1 MKIDKAQAK
10 QTGIQLLKYGVIGAL
25 NTLITLV
32 AFYLLNTVLGLSYG
46 ISNVT
51 GYVLGVINSFVW
63 NRNWVFKTKNDVKR
77 ELLLFVCGFLICLA
91 LQLCVS
97 WILLEGLDWKHLPD
111 DIIPFF
117 PMKKAGQNIVM
128 IVAMVAYTLANYIYN
143 RFVTFRVDPSGT
155 PGKS

>member
-1 MKIDKAQAK
+1 MKIDKAEAR
-10 QTGIQLLKYGVIGAL
+10 QTGIQLLKYAVIGAL

-143 RFVTFRVDPSGT
+143 RFVTFRVGSTGMS
-155 PGKS
+155 K

>member
-143 RFVTFRVDPSGT
+143 RFVTFRVGT
-155 PGKS
+155 TGMSK

>member
-51 GYVLGVINSFVW
+51 GYVLGVITAIGSS
-63 NRNWVFKTKNDVKR
+63 RPR
-77 ELLLFVCGFLICLA
+77 MMSSASCCCSYA
-91 LQLCVS
+91 VS
-97 WILLEGLDWKHLPD
+97 
-111 DIIPFF
+111 
-117 PMKKAGQNIVM
+117 
-128 IVAMVAYTLANYIYN
+128 
-143 RFVTFRVDPSGT
+143 
-155 PGKS
+155 